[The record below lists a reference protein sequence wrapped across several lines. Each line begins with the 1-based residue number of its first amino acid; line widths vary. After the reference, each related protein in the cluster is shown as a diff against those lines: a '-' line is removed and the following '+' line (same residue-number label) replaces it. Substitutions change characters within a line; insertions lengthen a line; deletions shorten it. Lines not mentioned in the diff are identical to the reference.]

1 MNSYCIE
8 IRSYDLDI
16 YKINEKIF
24 ELKKIINSVN
34 DLNQFLERTK
44 LIDFKNLEELN
55 DIENLNSLINNDKFI
70 KELNDID
77 YNDERIKDI
86 YISIFELSY
95 KNIINEIDSYENKMN
110 NIPDILKNSLKQ
122 NNFLN
127 KLYLKKKNYN
137 FVYKF

>member
-1 MNSYCIE
+1 M
-8 IRSYDLDI
+8 
-16 YKINEKIF
+16 
-24 ELKKIINSVN
+24 
-34 DLNQFLERTK
+34 
-44 LIDFKNLEELN
+44 IDFKNLEELN

-127 KLYLKKKNYN
+127 KLYLKKNYN

>member
-34 DLNQFLERTK
+34 DSNQFLERTK

-77 YNDERIKDI
+77 YNDNRIKDI

-95 KNIINEIDSYENKMN
+95 KNIINEIDSYENKV
-110 NIPDILKNSLKQ
+110 ITIER
-122 NNFLN
+122 
-127 KLYLKKKNYN
+127 
-137 FVYKF
+137 